1 MSTAAVRPQGVVRPA
16 NRTYERVFF
25 SGMAWLMLAVA
36 VVGFWRT
43 YYGAGM
49 VRAHLPNALLH
60 VHGALFTLW
69 MVLLVVQT
77 GLVAAHKVKVHRA
90 LGLAGMGLAVAMVMV
105 VMAVGV
111 DWLRRG
117 FAKGHDDRS
126 FFIVLVTDALMFGG
140 LIFFAYRLRRQP
152 DAHKRLVVLATLA
165 ILDAAVIRIRIP
177 LLHGH
182 IGTDDLVI
190 LGLALLVAAYDL
202 FSLGRIH
209 RATLWGIACGI
220 VVFGARG
227 SIGETAAWKHFADLV
242 AGRG

>member
-1 MSTAAVRPQGVVRPA
+1 M
-16 NRTYERVFF
+16 
-25 SGMAWLMLAVA
+25 
-36 VVGFWRT
+36 
-43 YYGAGM
+43 
-49 VRAHLPNALLH
+49 
-60 VHGALFTLW
+60 
-69 MVLLVVQT
+69 
-77 GLVAAHKVKVHRA
+77 
-90 LGLAGMGLAVAMVMV
+90 
-105 VMAVGV
+105 
-111 DWLRRG
+111 
-117 FAKGHDDRS
+117 
-126 FFIVLVTDALMFGG
+126 
-140 LIFFAYRLRRQP
+140 QP

-227 SIGETAAWKHFADLV
+227 PIGETALWKHFAGLV

>member
-16 NRTYERVFF
+16 NRRYERVFF

-36 VVGFWRT
+36 IVGFWRT
-43 YYGAGM
+43 YYGVGM

-69 MVLLVVQT
+69 MMLLVVQT
-77 GLVAAHKVKVHRA
+77 GLIAAHKVKVHGA
-90 LGLAGMGLAVAMVMV
+90 LGLAGMGLAVSMV
-105 VMAVGV
+105 VVALAVGV
-111 DWLRRG
+111 DWLRRS

-126 FFIVLVTDALMFGG
+126 FFIVLVTDALTFGV

-165 ILDAAVIRIRIP
+165 ILDAAVIRLRIP

-182 IGTDDLVI
+182 IGSDDLVI
-190 LGLALLVAAYDL
+190 LGLALFVVAYDL

-209 RATLWGIACGI
+209 RATLWGIAFGV

-227 SIGETAAWKHFADLV
+227 WIGGTALWKHFADVV